1 MASKSSKRARVD
13 APTAPAADDVGSAS
27 ASAATATSASPLQA
41 VPTSSS
47 SSSSLAVAGT
57 TTKQRAPSEGARPGG
72 LPRRCPRLCLPR
84 RRQDKSRELD
94 GGVGAA
100 AVHNDDDEMDATAR
114 RSCIEQLRREK
125 DYAVRQV
132 RDEEQARSTLAL
144 KDLTARLA
152 TEHQRQLEEAR
163 EAQRVRHE
171 AELTKVARQ
180 HEIAVRRLKDDLERC
195 QNQLREEV
203 EKRGVSSSVRAGFD
217 AERARLIQKV
227 ADLAGAKRR
236 LEDALQSAADAEKQK
251 ALELRRTQEAC
262 KQELAR
268 VSKDANAEIRK
279 LLEELKAKDH
289 QLALLDRTQYPDRGA
304 SLGKHHSTEVVQQQT
319 KDEQAG
325 VDVRQGPAVKQ
336 STRPPPPAQPPP
348 PSSSATS
355 ADRHLEETIRCLK
368 ADLEQL
374 TGQLAASETDRALLK
389 SQIDELRELLTD
401 RDKTIT
407 DLRSADQGKEKSTAV
422 VVVSSQEPKQ
432 GILTTKCQPKAV
444 RFLLPG
450 STLPVLARELPT
462 CAADE
467 DETDSISSEVSDISS
482 LSPTASPIM
491 SPDSTIFCDES
502 VEKNY
507 HLLLTEHLQ
516 LQRSVA
522 LILSSW
528 TSSSASSGVALDKQV
543 TCNKDCSLKME
554 SLKVAIDTL
563 KDKISMCEEV
573 EYSLRQQLKEQLEQ
587 NEELEFRLFEL
598 EECVEKCH
606 TNHHDMVPAQD
617 DSVIEPLKK
626 KLALYEALE
635 IELALPSSD
644 DLPLRN
650 FIVTLRQQRND
661 LENQLNICK
670 SVMET
675 LQEQQ
680 LRCHCKHSNAL
691 LPPSSQPLPL
701 EIVIDNVVEGAT
713 VIRNE
718 RPKMLSDTR
727 GLLSIAE
734 TETEDIVS
742 ANPSASSYWRVEPS
756 LTAASD
762 TQDFL
767 NIEEE
772 DDDKLCSVMMCSI
785 SSATSGFDDNSC
797 ASSVADDMRLDDEE
811 IPAEEVMNWGVDVV
825 DELKNDMVEIT
836 PCNAAGGG
844 IASAENSNI
853 SSSSSMK
860 TSEDGDELETATGRL
875 SPASENSFT
884 TTTSQDDDIVSRT
897 DEPWTRRLEKLER
910 RLMQA
915 LEGEQR
921 ARDQLALIGE
931 EKDRRIMALED
942 QVDLLEANE
951 FRLSKTIDT
960 LEQLERTFRYHFLN
974 STTIASDCIAALM
987 KSEDDTKWPAVAAG
1001 VKQQQIPCIFVAEN
1015 VSEKSSY
1022 LDRIMSLAKEDGKN
1036 EDCLKDS
1043 DIAAD
1048 DIGHPCNVE
1057 GCAQC
1062 HACRTLKNT
1071 IDQLQI
1077 AQKEHAAFDRR
1088 IRVLECPETVLPED
1102 FDTHSLTT
1110 PQVVDFEAEYRE
1122 LEVLV
1127 RELKKVLVVERQ
1139 EEAIS
1144 DPSSRR
1150 NNHSEGSSSSCAQAS
1165 GRGSTMSSLSVES
1178 QNFWQFEDDSFSLP
1192 ASPILELDNASLL
1205 VLTERNRELE
1215 ITEQYLQQ
1223 QICDLETERR
1233 QLHEVIHNNET
1244 TIHDLDV
1251 QLLELQKSED
1261 SLKQDI
1267 SRLRTKDDWMNRRI
1281 DDLMELVGRLED
1293 TVKCHQTTESELRS
1307 RLERHQATETDLGR
1321 ELENSMEETRAT
1333 ESKYRRWISQL
1344 EDEKDAL
1351 LSRLDDLLDR
1361 NMELESRE
1369 AALAC
1374 RLRKME
1380 VVELGL
1386 RGEIDEL
1393 EHTLAHRMGEIC
1405 EEKLVTIDGDH
1416 FSSAEGPEKS
1426 CRCHHSEHR
1435 AETCRL
1441 KETVTFLQQS
1451 LQASR
1456 RSNMGLETKL
1466 KEQIDGEQL
1475 LRGMIDE
1482 YEKIDQI
1489 WQERVSTLENS
1500 NKELAEKVSQLELQL
1515 DDVQQRCSVDM
1526 LTSSL
1531 DQKES
1536 SLTTSDDEALRR
1548 WTSGSREA
1556 ETVSNTQGKRTVEQS
1571 IEAIIKGI
1579 LLLNDAADHADHAEL
1594 TYWAAVEGVANDAG
1608 NDAVTADDDVVTS
1621 PYWADV
1627 EAHMGHSE
1635 SRKDYTI
1642 TETTT
1647 TATTTTKSDLA
1658 SSVAVRST
1666 QSTADEVDTA
1676 CVSSNFSTT
1685 MAVPPTTLPPPLP
1698 LSPPPPDSESHI
1710 SSSLLSLDDYHIAT
1724 GSESVSEDSCH
1735 QQSVIQGLGT
1745 QYHASTAVIDSLQK
1759 VSRSDVNA
1767 TAPAVSRKLTVV
1779 QHAAGNVQQ
1788 TPLSQ
1793 QDTATSAEGFAARE
1807 SLKERSN
1814 KARQFWTEMSD
1825 NQGLNNT
1832 TATTVH
1838 KVPPPVPDRPS
1849 SFRPSLIPRSAF
1861 VKQWSASSSSGED
1874 KGNMSPVSPAI
1885 ATMPVIKPAN
1895 MTLGVAVERSAVD
1908 QSGRVDKRARSPVYT
1923 TVLTS
1928 NRSYIPKLVSGNGGG
1943 VSPNADEKPC
1953 SLTATQDDSS
1963 LPNDQSSE
1971 PTASKS
1977 SYPFVLFTS
1986 SSKLRSADSSDS
1998 TSEHQQHAATAAAAG
2013 SMTCNNPEP
2022 SPSSGAV
2029 TASPGRRD

>member
-13 APTAPAADDVGSAS
+13 ALKAPAADDVGSAS

-47 SSSSLAVAGT
+47 SSSAVAGT
-57 TTKQRAPSEGARPGG
+57 TTKERAPSGNTKPGG
-72 LPRRCPRLCLPR
+72 LTHRSVRLCLPR
-84 RRQDKSRELD
+84 RRRDTKPRELD
-94 GGVGAA
+94 GGVGGGGGSGAA
-100 AVHNDDDEMDATAR
+100 AVHEDDDELDGAAR

-144 KDLTARLA
+144 KDLTTRL
-152 TEHQRQLEEAR
+152 TCEHQRQLDEAR
-163 EAQRVRHE
+163 ETQRLRHE
-171 AELTKVARQ
+171 AELSKVARQ
-180 HEIAVRRLKDDLERC
+180 HEISVRRLKDDLERC
-195 QNQLREEV
+195 QNQLREEI

-227 ADLAGAKRR
+227 TDLTGAKRR
-236 LEDALQSAADAEKQK
+236 LEDALQSAADTEKQK

-289 QLALLDRTQYPDRGA
+289 QLALLDRSQYPDRGA
-304 SLGKHHSTEVVQQQT
+304 SLGKHIHSTDGVVQQLA

-325 VDVRQGPAVKQ
+325 VDVRQGSAVKQ
-336 STRPPPPAQPPP
+336 STRPLPPAQPPPPSP

-355 ADRHLEETIRCLK
+355 ADGHLEETVRCLK
-368 ADLEQL
+368 ADIDQL

-389 SQIDELRELLTD
+389 SQINELRDLLTD
-401 RDKTIT
+401 RDKIIT
-407 DLRSADQGKEKSTAV
+407 DLRSTDQGKDKSIAV
-422 VVVSSQEPKQ
+422 IVASSQEPRQ

-450 STLPVLARELPT
+450 STLPVLAREIPT
-462 CAADE
+462 CTTDE
-467 DETDSISSEVSDISS
+467 DETDSISSEVSDICS

-502 VEKNY
+502 IEKNY

-528 TSSSASSGVALDKQV
+528 TSSSASSAVALDKQV
-543 TCNKDCSLKME
+543 TCSQDCSLKME

-573 EYSLRQQLKEQLEQ
+573 EYTLRQQLKDQLEQ

-598 EECVEKCH
+598 EECIEKCK
-606 TNHHDMVPAQD
+606 TSHHDVVPAHD
-617 DSVIEPLKK
+617 DSVVEPLKK

-644 DLPLRN
+644 GLPLRD

-680 LRCHCKHSNAL
+680 LRCHCKHSSTI
-691 LPPSSQPLPL
+691 LPPPPSQPLPL
-701 EIVIDNVVEGAT
+701 EIMIDSVVEVAAA
-713 VIRNE
+713 IQNKKLE
-718 RPKMLSDTR
+718 KSDAK
-727 GLLSIAE
+727 GLLPMAE
-734 TETEDIVS
+734 PETEDIVS
-742 ANPSASSYWRVEPS
+742 TDPSTPSYWLVEPS
-756 LTAASD
+756 MTTASD
-762 TQDFL
+762 IQDFL
-767 NIEEE
+767 NIEDE

-797 ASSVADDMRLDDEE
+797 ASSVADDTRLDDEE
-811 IPAEEVMNWGVDVV
+811 IPAEELMNWEVDVV
-825 DELKNDMVEIT
+825 DELRNDVVEV
-836 PCNAAGGG
+836 
-844 IASAENSNI
+844 E
-853 SSSSSMK
+853 SSSAPQTNLK
-860 TSEDGDELETATGRL
+860 TSTDGDELETGACRL
-875 SPASENSFT
+875 SSASENSVT
-884 TTTSQDDDIVSRT
+884 TPTTRDDDTLSRT
-897 DEPWTRRLEKLER
+897 DEQWIRRLEKLER
-910 RLMQA
+910 RLIQA

-921 ARDQLALIGE
+921 ARDQLALMGE
-931 EKDRRIMALED
+931 EKDRRITALED

-960 LEQLERTFRYHFLN
+960 LEQLERAFRCHFLN
-974 STTIASDCIAALM
+974 STAIASDCTATLM
-987 KSEDDTKWPAVAAG
+987 KLEDDTKLSAADM
-1001 VKQQQIPCIFVAEN
+1001 KQQQLLGVFVSEN
-1015 VSEKSSY
+1015 VSEKNSSC
-1022 LDRIMSLAKEDGKN
+1022 LEQMMSLVKEDGN
-1036 EDCLKDS
+1036 DDGCLKGS
-1043 DIAAD
+1043 NVAAD
-1048 DIGHPCNVE
+1048 DIGHPCNIE

-1077 AQKEHAAFDRR
+1077 AQREHAAFDRR
-1088 IRVLECPETVLPED
+1088 IRELECPETVSPED
-1102 FDTHSLTT
+1102 FDTTSPTT

-1122 LEVLV
+1122 LEILV
-1127 RELKKVLVVERQ
+1127 RELRKVLIVERQ

-1144 DPSSRR
+1144 DTSSQR
-1150 NNHSEGSSSSCAQAS
+1150 NDHSEGSSTSCAQAS
-1165 GRGSTMSSLSVES
+1165 GRCSTMSPLSVES
-1178 QNFWQFEDDSFSLP
+1178 QNLWQFEDDTFSLP
-1192 ASPILELDNASLL
+1192 ATPILELDNASLL
-1205 VLTERNRELE
+1205 VLNERNRELE

-1251 QLLELQKSED
+1251 QVLELQGSED

-1267 SRLRTKDDWMNRRI
+1267 SRLRAKDDWMNRRI

-1307 RLERHQATETDLGR
+1307 RLERHQTTEADLGR

-1351 LSRLDDLLDR
+1351 LSKLDDLLDR

-1386 RGEIDEL
+1386 RGEISEL

-1405 EEKLVTIDGDH
+1405 EEKLITIDGDQ
-1416 FSSAEGPEKS
+1416 FSSAAETPEKP
-1426 CRCHHSEHR
+1426 CRCHRGERR
-1435 AETCRL
+1435 AEMCRL

-1456 RSNMGLETKL
+1456 RSNVGLEAKL
-1466 KEQIDGEQL
+1466 KEHISGEQM
-1475 LRGMIDE
+1475 LRGTISE

-1489 WQERVSTLENS
+1489 WQETVSKLENS
-1500 NKELAEKVSQLELQL
+1500 NKELTEKVSQLERQL
-1515 DDVQQRCSVDM
+1515 NDVQHRYSVDM
-1526 LTSSL
+1526 LTSPL
-1531 DQKES
+1531 DQKDS
-1536 SLTTSDDEALRR
+1536 SLTTADDEVLRR
-1548 WTSGSREA
+1548 WSDDAGED
-1556 ETVSNTQGKRTVEQS
+1556 ETASNAQGKRTVEQS
-1571 IEAIIKGI
+1571 IEAILKGI
-1579 LLLNDAADHADHAEL
+1579 LLLNDAADHADHTEL
-1594 TYWAAVEGVANDAG
+1594 TYWAAVEGVACDAG
-1608 NDAVTADDDVVTS
+1608 NDAVTAVDDVVTS

-1627 EAHMGHSE
+1627 EAHMGLDSE
-1635 SRKDYTI
+1635 STKDYTI

-1647 TATTTTKSDLA
+1647 TATTTAKPNLA

-1666 QSTADEVDTA
+1666 KSTTDEVDTV
-1676 CVSSNFSTT
+1676 CVSSNSST
-1685 MAVPPTTLPPPLP
+1685 MAMRATTLPPPLP
-1698 LSPPPPDSESHI
+1698 LSPPPPDSKSHI
-1710 SSSLLSLDDYHIAT
+1710 SSSLLSLNDYHMAT
-1724 GSESVSEDSCH
+1724 GSESASEVGNH
-1735 QQSVIQGLGT
+1735 EQSLCQGEGA
-1745 QYHASTAVIDSLQK
+1745 QYHASVAVIDSLQK
-1759 VSRSDVNA
+1759 VSSSNVDA
-1767 TAPAVSRKLTVV
+1767 AAPAVNRKLTVV
-1779 QHAAGNVQQ
+1779 HHAADKVQQ
-1788 TPLSQ
+1788 TPPAQ
-1793 QDTATSAEGFAARE
+1793 QDTITSAEGVAARE
-1807 SLKERSN
+1807 SMKERSN

-1825 NQGLNNT
+1825 NQGVTNT
-1832 TATTVH
+1832 TATTCH

-1849 SFRPSLIPRSAF
+1849 SFRPTLIPRGAF
-1861 VKQWSASSSSGED
+1861 VKQFSAGGSSGED
-1874 KGNMSPVSPAI
+1874 KGNVSPLSPAI
-1885 ATMPVIKPAN
+1885 ATMPVIKPAT
-1895 MTLGVAVERSAVD
+1895 MTLGVAVERSAAD
-1908 QSGRVDKRARSPVYT
+1908 QSGRPDKRARSPVYT

-1943 VSPNADEKPC
+1943 GVVSPNADEKPC
-1953 SLTATQDDSS
+1953 SLTPTQDGSS
-1963 LPNDQSSE
+1963 LPNNQPSE
-1971 PTASKS
+1971 PTTSKS
-1977 SYPFVLFTS
+1977 SYPFVLLTS
-1986 SSKLRSADSSDS
+1986 SSKLRSAESSVGS
-1998 TSEHQQHAATAAAAG
+1998 TSQHRQHPATAAAG
-2013 SMTCNNPEP
+2013 SMTCNNPEL
-2022 SPSSGAV
+2022 SPSSGMAA
-2029 TASPGRRD
+2029 ASPGRRD